1 MEPFQHQLMSMLELS
16 GSRTGDN
23 RQQPLLGSRRQK
35 LWEVKQ
41 DPERD
46 WRRFP
51 EAGAPAGEERGIRT
65 RSAGKGRPTPTADP
79 GDAASRPR
87 FPSWRPPGVP
97 VPGCHLDARGWG
109 GRAGR
114 AGRRALAAAA
124 GAGRG
129 VGRGAGG
136 GGRRPAGRPAT

>member
-1 MEPFQHQLMSMLELS
+1 MKLEVIYVLEAATAA
-16 GSRTGDN
+16 GIAAAEA
-23 RQQPLLGSRRQK
+23 L
-35 LWEVKQ
+35 EVKQ

-46 WRRFP
+46 RRRFP

-65 RSAGKGRPTPTADP
+65 RSAGKGRPTPTTDP

-87 FPSWRPPGVP
+87 FPSWRPPGVS

-114 AGRRALAAAA
+114 A
-124 GAGRG
+124 
-129 VGRGAGG
+129 
-136 GGRRPAGRPAT
+136 